1 MTHYCV
7 QLRDQIFLKRYGFL
21 SAAKIMDKNIV
32 KTISKNQSGK
42 YSQKILDNMLNN
54 LPQVRLKLLQK
65 ENSENSK
72 SNKQFDW

>member
-72 SNKQFDW
+72 SSRQFVW